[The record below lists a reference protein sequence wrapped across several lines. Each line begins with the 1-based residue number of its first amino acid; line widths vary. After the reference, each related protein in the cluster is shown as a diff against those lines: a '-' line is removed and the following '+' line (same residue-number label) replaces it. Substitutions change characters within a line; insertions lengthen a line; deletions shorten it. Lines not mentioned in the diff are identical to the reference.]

1 MHVLYIVATP
11 IGNLEDISAR
21 ALRVLGE
28 VQLILAEDTRITRK
42 LLARHKINTPL
53 ISYHEHNKTV
63 KQSHI
68 LDALSRHDV
77 ALVSDAGTPGVCD
90 PGSELVSSAAS
101 LGARVVSIPG
111 PSAVAAAIASSG
123 ISGKSYVFAGFFPR
137 RKTERHRLLSNL
149 ARETRTIV
157 AFETPQRLT
166 TVLKDILD
174 ILGDRVIAVCREMT
188 KLHEEIFHGTIS
200 ECIDHFSEPRGEF
213 TLVITGADPD
223 SINHKPDSDAITARI
238 DQLRNNEL
246 SAKLATDALVAEFGL
261 RRREAYRLWLNSKK

>member
-42 LLARHKINTPL
+42 LLARHKIDTPL
-53 ISYHEHNKTV
+53 ISYHEHNKSV

-90 PGSELVSSAAS
+90 PGAELVSAAANI
-101 LGARVVSIPG
+101 GATVVSIPG

-174 ILGDRVIAVCREMT
+174 ILGNRAIAICREMT
-188 KLHEEIFHGTIS
+188 KLHEEIFHGTVS
-200 ECIDHFSEPRGEF
+200 ECIDQFSEPRGEF

-223 SINHKPDSDAITARI
+223 SINDEPDPEAITRRI
-238 DQLRNNEL
+238 KQLRNDGL
-246 SAKLATDALVAEFGL
+246 SAKPATDTLVAEFGL
-261 RRREAYRLWLNSKK
+261 RRREAYRIWLDLKK